1 MSNAMGGEMNLF
13 ENRTSHLLYREYN
26 KDRAL
31 NSFFNSKR
39 IGKCVKI
46 YDDYYQA
53 VRGDISM
60 DGWNEY
66 CLKQIKRD
74 TLVEAVNFMSAK
86 YKIDKSDAAEYVHFR
101 IVGQTWNGMQ
111 YELRCINTLNEYFP
125 NLRFEKTS
133 YEIDEQY
140 CTDWE
145 AYSDKLLFGIQVK
158 PESYIYMNSP
168 YQQKAKEN
176 HEAQIESYK
185 ERFNVPH
192 YFVYYSDGKMVHD
205 QSLFDK
211 INTYLAMNIQVNL

>member
-1 MSNAMGGEMNLF
+1 MNLF
-13 ENRTSHLLYREYN
+13 ENRTPYLLYKEYN
-26 KDRAL
+26 KDRSL
-31 NSFFNSKR
+31 NSFFSSKR

-46 YDDYYQA
+46 YDDYYQE
-53 VRGDISM
+53 VNGNITKEE
-60 DGWNEY
+60 WEKY
-66 CLKQIKRD
+66 CLSKIQREN
-74 TLVEAVNFMSAK
+74 LLQAVNFMTEK
-86 YKIDKSDAAEYVHFR
+86 YHIEKTDAAEYVHFR
-101 IVGQTWNGMQ
+101 VVGQTWNGMQ
-111 YELRCINTLNEYFP
+111 YELKCIKTLNDYFP

-158 PESYIYMNSP
+158 PESYIYMNSV

-176 HEAQIESYK
+176 HKAQIESYK

-192 YFVYYSDGKMVHD
+192 YFVYYADGKMVRD

-211 INTYLAMNIQVNL
+211 INTYLALSIDVQL